1 MKRVLVI
8 GETCRD
14 IFNYGVC
21 DRLCPEAPVPIFK
34 PYETIENP
42 GMAMNVQKNIASM
55 GVKAN
60 LITNK
65 NWRSITKTRQI
76 DQRTNHMF
84 IRIDKNDD
92 DYKKCDLKNVKFSSY
107 DAVVISDY
115 NKGFLSKEDIVLIS
129 NSHDCVFMDTKK
141 ILGPWCEK
149 LLYIKININEY
160 NKTKHNLTPEI
171 EKKLIITL
179 GSEGCKYN
187 GVIYSVPRVDIKDT
201 SGAGDTFVSG
211 LVVNYIQTKDI
222 EKAMVFANECA
233 TGVVQRRG
241 VSIV

>member
-21 DRLCPEAPVPIFK
+21 NRLCPEAPVPIFK

-42 GMAMNVQKNIASM
+42 GMATNVQRNIISL

-60 LITNK
+60 LITNENWK
-65 NWRSITKTRQI
+65 NITKTRHI

-92 DYKKCDLKNVKFSSY
+92 DYKKCD
-107 DAVVISDY
+107 
-115 NKGFLSKEDIVLIS
+115 
-129 NSHDCVFMDTKK
+129 FMDTKK
-141 ILGPWCEK
+141 ILGSWCDK
-149 LLYIKININEY
+149 ISYIKINISEY
-160 NKTKHNLTPEI
+160 KKTKHNITPHI

-179 GSEGCKYN
+179 GSQGCKYN
-187 GVIYSVPRVDIKDT
+187 DIIYSVPRVDIKDA

-211 LVVNYIQTKDI
+211 LVVNYIQTQNI
-222 EKAMVFANECA
+222 EESIIFANECA
-233 TGVVQRRG
+233 TNVVQKRG
-241 VSIV
+241 VGVA

>member
-1 MKRVLVI
+1 MKRVLVV

-55 GVKAN
+55 GVKVN

-92 DYKKCDLKNVKFSSY
+92 DYKKCDLKNVNFSSY

-115 NKGFLSKEDIVLIS
+115 NKGFLSEEDIAFIS

-141 ILGPWCEK
+141 ILGSWCEK

-171 EKKLIITL
+171 KKKLIITL
-179 GSEGCKYN
+179 GSEGCEYN
-187 GVIYSVPRVDIKDT
+187 GVTYSVPRVDIKDT

-211 LVVNYIQTKDI
+211 LVVNYMQTKDI
-222 EKAMVFANECA
+222 EKAIVFANECA
-233 TGVVQRRG
+233 TEVVQRRG

>member
-1 MKRVLVI
+1 MKRVLVV

-55 GVKAN
+55 GVKVN

-92 DYKKCDLKNVKFSSY
+92 DYKTQIY
-107 DAVVISDY
+107 
-115 NKGFLSKEDIVLIS
+115 
-129 NSHDCVFMDTKK
+129 KK
-141 ILGPWCEK
+141 I
-149 LLYIKININEY
+149 
-160 NKTKHNLTPEI
+160 
-171 EKKLIITL
+171 
-179 GSEGCKYN
+179 
-187 GVIYSVPRVDIKDT
+187 
-201 SGAGDTFVSG
+201 
-211 LVVNYIQTKDI
+211 
-222 EKAMVFANECA
+222 M
-233 TGVVQRRG
+233 
-241 VSIV
+241 

>member
-1 MKRVLVI
+1 VKRVLVI

-21 DRLCPEAPVPIFK
+21 NRLCPEAPVPIFK

-42 GMAMNVQKNIASM
+42 GMATNVQRNIISL

-60 LITNK
+60 LITNENWK
-65 NWRSITKTRQI
+65 NITKTRHI

-92 DYKKCDLKNVKFSSY
+92 DYKKCDLSNVNFDLY
-107 DAVVISDY
+107 DAIVISDY
-115 NKGFLSKEDIVLIS
+115 NKGFISEEDIIFIS
-129 NSHDCVFMDTKK
+129 ENHDCVFMDTKK
-141 ILGPWCEK
+141 ILGSWCDK
-149 LLYIKININEY
+149 VSYIKINISEY
-160 NKTKHNLTPEI
+160 KKTKHNITPHI

-179 GSEGCKYN
+179 GSQGCKYN
-187 GVIYSVPRVDIKDT
+187 DIIYSVPRVDIKDT

-211 LVVNYIQTKDI
+211 LVVNYIKTQNI
-222 EKAMVFANECA
+222 EESIIFANECA
-233 TGVVQRRG
+233 TDVVQRRG
-241 VSIV
+241 VGVA